1 MLEPEW
7 LTADL
12 IVDMHR
18 EQLER
23 FGGPPGIRDAGLLE
37 SACARPMNRWAYG
50 EQRISALA
58 AAYAFGL
65 ARNHPFIDG
74 NKRIAF
80 QALYVFL
87 ALNGLRLT
95 ASPRGA
101 ADTILAL
108 AAGEL
113 DENALAAW
121 IEMNTATA

>member
-58 AAYAFGL
+58 ADYAFGL
-65 ARNHPFIDG
+65 
-74 NKRIAF
+74 
-80 QALYVFL
+80 V
-87 ALNGLRLT
+87 
-95 ASPRGA
+95 
-101 ADTILAL
+101 
-108 AAGEL
+108 
-113 DENALAAW
+113 AW
-121 IEMNTATA
+121 IEMNTANA